1 MNIVLSR
8 SRALHSVVPMP
19 QRGFTLFE
27 VMVAIAIFAILGIA
41 ANGLLSQTV
50 RTDEKVRDRTARLA
64 EVQRAIGILER
75 DALQAVARP
84 VRDELGGSRPALQGG
99 LQDMLEF
106 TRLGWRN
113 PAGRP
118 RAELQRVA
126 YVLDNKQLL
135 RLYWNVLDR
144 ADGSLPVRQVLLTG
158 VAEASVEFIDSEG
171 QSQSFW
177 PVESAALT
185 ALPRALRWR
194 LNVEPYGEIERLLAL
209 PDTLPGAAVAAG
221 QDGAGGGRQ
230 GGANGQGGADVSGSG
245 ADATREPGGSGE
257 GAVQQ

>member
-1 MNIVLSR
+1 MRL
-8 SRALHSVVPMP
+8 L

-64 EVQRAIGILER
+64 ELQRAIGILER

-144 ADGSLPVRQVLLTG
+144 ADGSVPVRQVLLTG
-158 VAEASVEFIDSEG
+158 VAEASVEFVDSEG

-177 PVESAALT
+177 PLESAGPASLV

-209 PDTLPGAAVAAG
+209 PDTLPRAAGAAG
-221 QDGAGGGRQ
+221 QDGADGGRQ
-230 GGANGQGGADVSGSG
+230 GGVNGQGGEDGSGSG
-245 ADATREPGGSGE
+245 TDPTREQGGSGD
-257 GAVQQ
+257 GGTQQ

>member
-1 MNIVLSR
+1 MIVR
-8 SRALHSVVPMP
+8 SRLSAVQLTHS
-19 QRGFTLFE
+19 GFTLFE

-41 ANGLLSQTV
+41 ANSLLSQTV

-99 LQDMLEF
+99 VQEMLEF

-113 PAGRP
+113 PTGRP

-126 YVLDNKQLL
+126 YVLENKQLL

-158 VAEASVEFIDSEG
+158 VDEASVDFIDSEG

-177 PVESAALT
+177 PQDDAGPDALV

-194 LNVEPYGEIERLLAL
+194 LNVAPYGEIERLLAL
-209 PDTLPGAAVAAG
+209 PDTLPRAATSG
-221 QDGAGGGRQ
+221 
-230 GGANGQGGADVSGSG
+230 GQGGADGDQPG
-245 ADATREPGGSGE
+245 GGSGRDGTGSGTDPTPGSSTAGE
-257 GAVQQ
+257 GGAQ

>member
-1 MNIVLSR
+1 MK
-8 SRALHSVVPMP
+8 P
-19 QRGFTLFE
+19 QQQGFTLFE

-99 LQDMLEF
+99 LQEMLEF

-126 YVLDNKQLL
+126 YVLDNKRLL

-158 VAEASVEFIDSEG
+158 VDEASVEFIDNAG

-177 PVESAALT
+177 PLESAGPDALI
-185 ALPRALRWR
+185 ALPRALRGR
-194 LNVEPYGEIERLLAL
+194 VRVVPYGEIERLLGL
-209 PDTLPGAAVAAG
+209 PDTLPRAAGTAG
-221 QDGAGGGRQ
+221 QDG
-230 GGANGQGGADVSGSG
+230 SGSG
-245 ADATREPGGSGE
+245 TDPTRERGGAGDGGTS
-257 GAVQQ
+257 Q